1 MNDGK
6 ETLYIDIDD
15 DITSIIDK
23 IAATKSKIVAV
34 VLPKRSTVMH
44 SIVNMR
50 LLKRSTD
57 NSGKNIV
64 LITSEASVLPLA
76 GAAGVYVAKTLQSKP
91 YLPES
96 GIKSPDSNEDL
107 DPTQTVG
114 DLATDDDTIQVDND
128 SEKTAKK
135 VAGAAAV
142 AGVAAAAT
150 KEKGKKPKKDKKL
163 KVPNFDSSRKK
174 LFIGIGIAILLV
186 VLWYVAFKVMPKAK
200 ITITTDTSTANIQ
213 TEFSADPNT
222 ESVDVDQKIVPA
234 KTVETEKSNT
244 QKVATTGEKNL
255 GNKAGG
261 EVTLSL
267 TDCSVGQVNIP
278 AGTTVSNGSFNFIT
292 AEAASLTRVLVGDEC
307 KNSDFPNVSTDK
319 VKVTAEKGGDDY
331 NLSARTYTVSGFNN
345 VSGQGTNMTGGTDK
359 IIKTVT
365 QADIDSAKQKATE
378 QNSDA
383 VKQQLADQLQGEGY
397 EPIEESFTASAPSV
411 TAKPGV
417 NEEANEVEVTATV
430 KYSMIGVQKEALE
443 KVLTEA
449 SKGTLDTSK
458 QSISD
463 FGLDKAN
470 YKVITRNPN
479 GSVKLSV
486 QTDVTAG
493 PQLNAD
499 DIKKQVAGKKRGEI
513 QSMLNQ
519 PGVKDVEVDYSPFWV
534 ITTPNNP
541 NKITVVFSSNGE

>member
-96 GIKSPDSNEDL
+96 GIKSPDSDEDL
-107 DPTQTVG
+107 DPTQAVG

-128 SEKTAKK
+128 SDKTAKK

-174 LFIGIGIAILLV
+174 LFIGIGIAILLL

-213 TEFSADPNT
+213 TEFTADPNA

-234 KTVETEKSNT
+234 KTVETQKSNT
-244 QKVATTGEKNL
+244 QKVVTTGEKNL

-383 VKQQLADQLQGEGY
+383 VKQQLADQLQSEGY
-397 EPIEESFTASAPSV
+397 EPVEESFTASAPSV

-430 KYSMIGVQKEALE
+430 EYSMTGVQKEALE

-449 SKGTLDTSK
+449 SKDTLDTSK

-463 FGLDKAN
+463 FGLDNAT
-470 YKVITRNPN
+470 YKVIKRNPN
-479 GSVKLSV
+479 GSVKLSI

-534 ITTPNNP
+534 ITTPSNP
-541 NKITVVFSSNGE
+541 NKITVVFSSNDE